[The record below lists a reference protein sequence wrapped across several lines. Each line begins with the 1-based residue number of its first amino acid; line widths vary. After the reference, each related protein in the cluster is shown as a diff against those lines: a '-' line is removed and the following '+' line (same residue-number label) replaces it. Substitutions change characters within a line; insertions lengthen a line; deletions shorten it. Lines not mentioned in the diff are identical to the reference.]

1 MESPRSHGGLPV
13 CLPLPESFCAD
24 DYYGKLKGKLSGLPA
39 PVGYASISQ
48 CGDFSLPEGA

>member
-1 MESPRSHGGLPV
+1 LPV

-39 PVGYASISQ
+39 PVGYASVSQ